1 MMRVFGFLAIVCVAL
16 SIVMALTA
24 FRYERVDRTQPISG
38 FGKVETLRS
47 PIVAGEALPVR
58 IWREKARG
66 DCPVVSERAAISQD
80 GVVYDLPDAE
90 WSGGSA
96 DDPFLDYRYPTLPF
110 MPEGEYQLRV
120 DLTYTCP
127 GGLLFKYTQP
137 PAFFRI
143 AS

>member
-1 MMRVFGFLAIVCVAL
+1 MMRVFGFLAILCVAL
-16 SIVMALTA
+16 SIAVALTA
-24 FRYERVDRTQPISG
+24 FRYERVDRTQPVSG
-38 FGKVETLRS
+38 FGKVETLKS

-66 DCPVVSERAAISQD
+66 DCPVVSERTAISQD

-96 DDPFLDYRYPTLPF
+96 DDPHLDYQYPTLPF
-110 MPEGEYQLRV
+110 MSDGEYQLRV
-120 DLTYTCP
+120 DLTYSCP
-127 GGLLFKYTQP
+127 GGLTFKYTQP

-143 AS
+143 AD